1 MGMTSAQIKAWL
13 DEIEGIRSGKPKVV
27 VKENEVVRDADPHV
41 SKADPNYAKSDE
53 GVVKVRRDDWVTI
66 RVDLWEQQQRE
77 RREERLRRRELDPF
91 RLGHW
96 GTDEDE

>member
-1 MGMTSAQIKAWL
+1 MGMTSAQIRAWL

-27 VKENEVVRDADPHV
+27 VQENRVISDADPHV
-41 SKADPNYAKSDE
+41 SRIDPNYSKSDD
-53 GVVKVRRDDWVTI
+53 GVVKVRRQDWVTI

-77 RREERLRRRELDPF
+77 RREERLRRREIDPF

-96 GTDEDE
+96 GPDEDE

>member
-1 MGMTSAQIKAWL
+1 MGMTSAQIRAWL

-27 VKENEVVRDADPHV
+27 VQENKVIRDANPHV
-41 SKADPNYAKSDE
+41 SRIDPNYSKSDD
-53 GVVKVRRDDWVTI
+53 GVVKVRRQDWVTI

-77 RREERLRRRELDPF
+77 RREERLRRRQLDPC

-96 GTDEDE
+96 GPDEDE